1 MMEWE
6 LRNTRDGYAEA
17 LLELGEKDPRIV
29 VLDADLAKSTQTEK
43 FKLRFPD
50 RFVDCGVAEQNLMAT
65 AGGLATTGKI
75 VFASTFAI
83 FATGRAYD
91 QVRNTIAYSNLNVKI
106 CASHGGVTVG
116 EDGSSHQ
123 ALEDIALM
131 RAVPRM
137 KVVVPADYYEAR
149 EAVKAVAYLDGP
161 AYVRLGRPKVPVLFG
176 EDYRFQFGKA
186 LVMRPGRDVTIIA
199 CGYLLHKAL
208 VAAEA
213 LAGEG
218 IEAEVI
224 NLHTVKPLDRSGI
237 LESAARTGKV
247 VTCEE
252 HTVHGGVGGA
262 VAELLAEEMPLPM
275 RMVGIRDRFG
285 VSGSAEELV
294 EHFGLGSRHIAEA
307 ARLLCRG
314 DDGGKPGR

>member
-1 MMEWE
+1 MTEWE

-43 FKLRFPD
+43 FKLRFPE

-65 AGGLATTGKI
+65 AAGLAATGKI

-91 QVRNTIAYSNLNVKI
+91 QVRNTIAYSDLNVKI
-106 CASHGGVTVG
+106 CASHGGITVG

-123 ALEDIALM
+123 ALEDITLM

-137 KVVVPADYYEAR
+137 KVVVPADYFEAR

-176 EDYRFQFGKA
+176 EDYRFRFGKA
-186 LVMRPGRDVTIIA
+186 LVMRPGRDVTVIA

-208 VAAEA
+208 LAAEE
-213 LAGEG
+213 LSGEG

-224 NLHTVKPLDRSGI
+224 NLHTVKPLDREGL
-237 LESAARTGKV
+237 LESAARTGRV

-252 HTVHGGVGGA
+252 HTVHGGVGSA

-285 VSGSAEELV
+285 TSGAAEELV
-294 EHFGLGSRHIAEA
+294 EHYGLGARHIAEA
-307 ARLLCRG
+307 ARRLCHG
-314 DDGGKPGR
+314 DNGGKPRR